1 MLRRSDA
8 FTLIELLVVIAIIAI
23 LAGMLLPALA
33 QAKESGRRAKC
44 TSNVHQ
50 LSLANMMYAG
60 DNSGEYTPHNNIE
73 RWPTLLVPYYNSTN
87 LLICPSETNSSPL
100 TGGSNFLYR
109 PDMASRSYIINGFN
123 DGLAAKYGETNA
135 YSDSSLMPFLS
146 EKDIPLA
153 SQTVMFGE
161 KFSFAPDF
169 FMDYFD
175 IDDGLKLDQVKHN
188 HSTINTNL
196 GGSVYGFIDG
206 SVVFMKFGKT
216 FDPQNLWATVPSD
229 RTNVIAGL

>member
-1 MLRRSDA
+1 
-8 FTLIELLVVIAIIAI
+8 
-23 LAGMLLPALA
+23 
-33 QAKESGRRAKC
+33 
-44 TSNVHQ
+44 
-50 LSLANMMYAG
+50 
-60 DNSGEYTPHNNIE
+60 
-73 RWPTLLVPYYNSTN
+73 
-87 LLICPSETNSSPL
+87 L

-109 PDMASRSYIINGFN
+109 TDMASRSYIINGFN

-153 SQTVMFGE
+153 SQTVLFGE
-161 KFSFAPDF
+161 KFSFASDF